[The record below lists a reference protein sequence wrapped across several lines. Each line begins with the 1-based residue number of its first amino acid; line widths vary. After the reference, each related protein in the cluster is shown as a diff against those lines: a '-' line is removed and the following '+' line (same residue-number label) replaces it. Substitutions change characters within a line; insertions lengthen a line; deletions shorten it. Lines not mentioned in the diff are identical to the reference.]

1 MAHWTKIC
9 CPVDFSE
16 PSRVALEEAADLS
29 RRHAARLTVL
39 HVFEPA
45 AAAAGEMQAPM
56 PELFEATAKEL
67 ERKLA
72 GWKLE
77 AERLGAPA
85 VEQAVVSGVPAR
97 AIATF
102 AREGGYDLLVVGT
115 HGRTGIRHM
124 VIGSVA
130 ERVIRE
136 AHCPVLVVRA
146 TERK

>member
-1 MAHWTKIC
+1 MAQWTKIC

-16 PSRVALEEAADLS
+16 TSRVALEEAADLA
-29 RRHAARLTVL
+29 RRCAAALTVL
-39 HVFEPA
+39 HVFEPSA
-45 AAAAGEMQAPM
+45 ATTGEMQAPV
-56 PELFEATAKEL
+56 PELFDATAKEL

-85 VEQAVVSGVPAR
+85 VEQAVISGAAPHE
-97 AIATF
+97 IAAF
-102 AREGGYDLLVVGT
+102 AREGGFDLVVMGT
-115 HGRTGIRHM
+115 HGRTGFRHM

-136 AHCPVLVVRA
+136 AHCPVLVVRPR
-146 TERK
+146 ERR

>member
-1 MAHWTKIC
+1 MAQWTKIC

-16 PSRVALEEAADLS
+16 PSRVALEEAADLA
-29 RRHAARLTVL
+29 RRYGAGLTVL
-39 HVFEPA
+39 HVFEPSA
-45 AAAAGEMQAPM
+45 APSGEMQASM

-85 VEQAVVSGVPAR
+85 VEQAVTSGVPGR
-97 AIATF
+97 EIAAF
-102 AREGGYDLLVVGT
+102 AEEGGYDLVVMGT
-115 HGRTGIRHM
+115 HGRTGIRHL

-136 AHCPVLVVRA
+136 AHCPVLVIRSK
-146 TERK
+146 EGK

>member
-1 MAHWTKIC
+1 MAQWTKIC

-16 PSRVALEEAADLS
+16 SSRVALEEAADLA

-45 AAAAGEMQAPM
+45 AAVAGELQAPM
-56 PELFEATAKEL
+56 PELFQATAQEL

-85 VEQAVVSGVPAR
+85 VEQAVVSGVPGR
-97 AIATF
+97 EIAAF
-102 AREGGYDLLVVGT
+102 AAEGGHDLVVMGT
-115 HGRTGIRHM
+115 HGRTGFRHL

-136 AHCPVLVVRA
+136 AHCAVLVVRPR
-146 TERK
+146 ERK

>member
-1 MAHWTKIC
+1 MAQWTRIC
-9 CPVDFSE
+9 CPVDFSQT
-16 PSRVALEEAADLS
+16 SRAALEEAADLA
-29 RRHAARLTVL
+29 RRHGAALTVL

-45 AAAAGEMQAPM
+45 VTGEMEASV
-56 PELFEATAKEL
+56 PELLEATAREL

-85 VEQAVVSGVPAR
+85 VEQAVISGVPGR
-97 AIATF
+97 EIAAF
-102 AREGGYDLLVVGT
+102 ASEGGYDLVVMGT
-115 HGRTGIRHM
+115 HGRTGLRHL

-136 AHCPVLVVRA
+136 AHCPVLVVRPRE
-146 TERK
+146 TK